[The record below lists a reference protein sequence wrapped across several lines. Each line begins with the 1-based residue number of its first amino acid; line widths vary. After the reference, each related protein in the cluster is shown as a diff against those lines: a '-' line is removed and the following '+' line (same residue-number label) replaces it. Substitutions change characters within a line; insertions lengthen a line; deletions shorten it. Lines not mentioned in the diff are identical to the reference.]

1 MHAQGQVMLIRCAVA
16 ALALGASPAL
26 AGVAGTGTAQVSM
39 NFVTQKLDVT
49 ATFGHPPPG
58 DLPGVDLGTL
68 APFSAT
74 GVALT
79 NIDVGIGASFVVP
92 LTNGMDHFQVLGNV
106 ACPHAGCSTS
116 AGTFAFVGML
126 AQVDVSL
133 LPADAVYTFDSSVEC
148 MGDASQGANCTGS
161 FALNF
166 CTPAAVATGSQAVIT
181 GSETYFDPRLGIT
194 RTLDTRVTLSDV
206 TAPGTLSAAG
216 FSRLRGAIPSS
227 FVTSTADGFKA
238 IFLDVATGA
247 TFTNADVCVGVDADL
262 DGIVD
267 GTSTP
272 VSRLVGLQRVS
283 NGFVAQSTRID
294 GMYVCVMVTS
304 LSQFAIVAS
313 PSTKR
318 PTTTTTTTTPTTTLR
333 RGHGPT
339 TTATTTTTLPAC
351 ATARECLETLKDSIV
366 CPEGLAPRLGTFI
379 NRKVRA
385 AITKLD
391 RAASK
396 PKKAARLT
404 RQARTLIQSI
414 EKRAAAFAKRK
425 KKPISAACEQ
435 SVGYAVAP
443 VLGALDSG
451 HL

>member
-1 MHAQGQVMLIRCAVA
+1 MQAQGQVVLIGCAVA
-16 ALALGASPAL
+16 ALAFGAAPAL
-26 AGVAGTGTAQVSM
+26 AGVAGTGTAKVSV

-58 DLPGVDLGTL
+58 DLTGVDLGTL

-79 NIDVGIGASFVVP
+79 NIDLGIGASFA
-92 LTNGMDHFQVLGNV
+92 LTLSNGMDHFQVLGNV
-106 ACPHAGCSTS
+106 ACPHGSCSTS
-116 AGTFAFVGML
+116 PGTFAFVGML

-133 LPADAVYTFDSSVEC
+133 LPADEVYTFDSSVEC
-148 MGDASQGANCTGS
+148 MGGTSQGANCTGP

-181 GSETYFDPRLGIT
+181 GSQTYFDPRLGIT
-194 RTLDTRVTLSDV
+194 RTLDTRVTLSNV

-227 FVTSTADGFKA
+227 FVTSTSDGFHA
-238 IFLDVATGA
+238 IFFDVATGA
-247 TFTNADVCVGVDADL
+247 TFTNAEVCVVVDANL
-262 DGIVD
+262 DGTVD
-267 GTSTP
+267 GTVTP

-283 NGFVAQSTRID
+283 NGFVAQSIRID

-318 PTTTTTTTTPTTTLR
+318 PTTTTTTRTTTTTLR
-333 RGHGPT
+333 RGRGT

-351 ATARECLETLKDSIV
+351 ATARDCLETLKDSIV
-366 CPEGLAPRLGTFI
+366 CPEGLPPRLGTFI
-379 NRKVRA
+379 NRKARA

-404 RQARTLIQSI
+404 QQARTLIESI
-414 EKRAAAFAKRK
+414 EKRAAVFAKRR

-435 SVGYAVAP
+435 SVGQAVAP
-443 VLGALDSG
+443 VLGALDG
-451 HL
+451 GGL